1 VNKEWHGVPVSP
13 GIAIGKLYCY
23 RPRKLVIENK
33 TIAPELVQEELEKF
47 ETALAACRESL
58 QRTRAH
64 AEDISGRSIA
74 KIFEAQL
81 LLLEDNFFL
90 DEMRT
95 SIKTTYTSAETAI
108 YNSMHR
114 AIGILMQGS
123 GQVFRER
130 ASDLRDL
137 GRRLIGY
144 VRGEAS
150 ARLELT
156 EPSILAAEELTP
168 SELIHLERNHL
179 LGVALDEG
187 GQTSHSAILARVFGV
202 PSIVGLKSFST
213 ENNSGTLVIING
225 NSGKLI
231 VEPDVPKV
239 QKYTKKI
246 QAHTNYRQQ
255 LLNIRDSEAITKDG
269 CRIYLHAN
277 IELPIEVKSV
287 QEVNADGI
295 GLFRTE
301 YLYLSQE
308 SLPDEEEQYEA
319 YHTVAEALAPKPVV
333 IRTFDLGGDKVAADL
348 MPHREPNPFMGWRA
362 IRVSLDRLD
371 IFRTQLRAIAR
382 AATVGNVEIMF
393 PMINGMT
400 DLRAAKK
407 QLHEACTSLKKQGI
421 PHRSNLPVGVM
432 IEVPSAAMLVDL
444 IATETDFMSIGTN
457 DLTQFTLAVD
467 RSNPLVADL
476 YQPFHLSVLRLV
488 QSIVQTGAAANKK
501 VSLCGE
507 LGGNSIATVLLI
519 GMGLRNFSMSPLLIP
534 EIKSVVRATTLE
546 ECKQIAQ
553 DVMKMSTYEEITHFL
568 KVTIRKRFADLPVW
582 FGR

>member
-1 VNKEWHGVPVSP
+1 MNKEWHGVPVSP